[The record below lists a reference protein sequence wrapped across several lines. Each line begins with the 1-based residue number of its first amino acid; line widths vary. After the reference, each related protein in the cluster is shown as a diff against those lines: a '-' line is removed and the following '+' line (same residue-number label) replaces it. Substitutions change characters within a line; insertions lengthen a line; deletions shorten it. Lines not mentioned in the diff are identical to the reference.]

1 MEKKY
6 QVFVSSTYEDLKEER
21 QRVIEALLQMN
32 CFPVGMELFNAS
44 DDDQWTV
51 IQNLIKECDYYI
63 LIVGGRYGSVEPISG
78 KSYTQKEFEYA
89 IEQGVPVM
97 SFVHKDPSKLV
108 SGNVEPSQEGKAKLE
123 AFKSEVKKKLCKL
136 WDTSSDLTAQVIL
149 SLNNQIKSKPRTGWI
164 KADQASSDEANKKII
179 LLQKQNDE
187 LRITLNKIETSAPTG
202 TENLQQGDDVIS
214 IIVAYYWNMNNL
226 LEEITLTWNQVFKIL
241 LPLLKGESSETN
253 LNNKLS
259 EVLYYSL
266 RSKTNHKPTRYS
278 IVESSMQTI
287 IVQMIALGLI
297 KQSENKRAIKDNQTY
312 WTLTSYGFNYM
323 MKLVALLKE

>member
-63 LIVGGRYGSVEPISG
+63 LIVGGRYGSIEPISD

-89 IEQGVPVM
+89 IEMGVPVI
-97 SFVHKDPSKLV
+97 SFVHKDPSNLLASK
-108 SGNVEPSQEGKAKLE
+108 VEVYQNGKEKLE
-123 AFKSEVKKKLCKL
+123 AFKVDVKTKLCKL
-136 WDTSSDLTAQVIL
+136 WETSADLTAQVIL

-179 LLQKQNDE
+179 LLQKENEE
-187 LRITLNKIETSAPTG
+187 LRITLNKIETSAPAG
-202 TENLQQGDDVIS
+202 TENLQQGGDKVDIQL
-214 IIVAYYWNMNNL
+214 YYYYSKENYL
-226 LEEITLTWNQVFKIL
+226 TATVTWNEIFIIL
-241 LPLLKGESSETN
+241 LPLMVGEASEES
-253 LNNKLS
+253 LNKALS
-259 EVLYYSL
+259 KHL
-266 RSKTNHKPTRYS
+266 RSIYLENKSLYPSTYN
-278 IVESSMQTI
+278 IVDADFQTI
-287 IVQMIALGLI
+287 KVQAIALGLI
-297 KQSENKRAIKDNQTY
+297 KLSENKRGTKDTSTY
-312 WTLTSYGFNYM
+312 WTLTPYGYNIM
-323 MKLVALLKE
+323 MQLSALRKNT